1 MSSVTSGGV
10 IGVLYE
16 HPLWFEPL
24 FEELDRRGLRYER
37 IDANRVSFDPEQ
49 TSSPYS
55 VVLNRMSPSSW
66 LRGTDAGL
74 VATPKFL
81 SYLEKIGVPVING
94 SEAFS
99 YEISKARQID
109 LLVRLG
115 IKHPRARAI
124 SRTAEAVEA
133 ADGLV
138 FPVLVKPN
146 VGGSGAGIEAF
157 ESPAELAA
165 AVKADTLDFGPDHT
179 ALVQEYLPAQD
190 DAIVRVELLDGEFLY
205 AIRLLLVP
213 GSFNLC
219 PADYC
224 DIPGVEDTAPGR
236 GLAVQNYVPPPEI
249 VRDAQRILAATGATV
264 GGVEYLV
271 NARDGHPY
279 FYDINVLSNFV
290 TDAPD
295 VVGFDPFVNLVDHV
309 VEVAGIRSMSG
320 SARRQ

>member
-1 MSSVTSGGV
+1 M
-10 IGVLYE
+10 
-16 HPLWFEPL
+16 
-24 FEELDRRGLRYER
+24 
-37 IDANRVSFDPEQ
+37 SFDPEQ

-74 VATPKFL
+74 FRNPEVPLLPRKNRSAGDQRERGIL
-81 SYLEKIGVPVING
+81 IRDLEG
-94 SEAFS
+94 SPDRPPCS
-99 YEISKARQID
+99 TRH
-109 LLVRLG
+109 
-115 IKHPRARAI
+115 KHPRARAI